1 VETPLSGKREVQR
14 FEFEMD
20 ALEIALALWA
30 GDWMGYGP
38 HRAAMLTQRLRPVK
52 VEDGEKRTPLE

>member
-30 GDWMGYGP
+30 GD
-38 HRAAMLTQRLRPVK
+38 
-52 VEDGEKRTPLE
+52 